1 MIGLSIISLV
11 LASFIALPYSNRVT
25 AQQQQNS
32 TNPSGN
38 NNSTGN
44 SKTISITPTPNKQ
57 QQQNPYSMSMG
68 SHLQNQ
74 NWTGSTSLFSQILNA
89 FKSKIHTTLNDAT
102 TNAINAI
109 GRAGSNSSVLAA
121 FIHPQNG
128 FLVYD
133 VLLLDSSNNIR
144 RVIVDSG
151 NGKVIS
157 IHTQSM
163 MDMISM
169 TYPFMGMRMEGHSPH
184 FQLNLSGNHLVID
197 NHLSICG
204 LICHS

>member
-1 MIGLSIISLV
+1 MD
-11 LASFIALPYSNRVT
+11 
-25 AQQQQNS
+25 
-32 TNPSGN
+32 
-38 NNSTGN
+38 
-44 SKTISITPTPNKQ
+44 
-57 QQQNPYSMSMG
+57 

-74 NWTGSTSLFSQILNA
+74 NWTGSTSLLFSRILDA

-102 TNAINAI
+102 THAINAI
-109 GRAGSNSSVLAA
+109 GRVGSNSSVLGA

-133 VLLLDSSNNIR
+133 VLLLDSRNNIH

-157 IHTQSM
+157 NHTQSM

-169 TYPFMGMRMEGHSPH
+169 TYPLMGMKMEGPSLLH
-184 FQLNLSGNHLVID
+184 FQLNLSGNHIAID
-197 NHLSICG
+197 NHISICG